1 MRVLPA
7 CVERLLLV
15 LLVAVMSQPVAG
27 LAIAAALV
35 VGSELPAIT
44 LADQHEATATI
55 GPDVRIVVLTRDM
68 AAGDVVKDGFSG
80 MDQAALE
87 LRRAVYVADISG
99 MPSMIA
105 SMFAIPK
112 MRDRSYR
119 ILLDRDGG
127 ATRDFPYVEGRP
139 TVLFVE
145 SGKVTRIA
153 QPATGDELRQA
164 TQP

>member
-1 MRVLPA
+1 MRQLA
-7 CVERLLLV
+7 RALATALLLLV
-15 LLVAVMSQPVAG
+15 TS
-27 LAIAAALV
+27 AAAAATLAA
-35 VGSELPAIT
+35 GSALPAIALT
-44 LADQHEATATI
+44 DQHDRKASL

-68 AAGDVVKDGFSG
+68 AAGDTVKEGFAG

-87 LRRAVYVADISG
+87 MRGAVYVADISG

-105 SMFAIPK
+105 TMFAVPK

-119 ILLDRDGG
+119 ILLDRDGA

-145 SGKVTRIA
+145 QGKIA
-153 QPATGDELRQA
+153 RVVQPANGDELRSLL
-164 TQP
+164 QP